1 MLGLISTTRQGAE
14 LLEELGWIATRT
26 ATGKTT
32 GICLPNDVSRFV
44 RVRRSDHIRRMS
56 ADGARRLSRGAAQRC
71 LSRSRLCRL

>member
-1 MLGLISTTRQGAE
+1 MSQVLSPRQIPRPDKGSTCFFVLGLISTTRQGAE

-44 RVRRSDHIRRMS
+44 RV
-56 ADGARRLSRGAAQRC
+56 GRGWPQAGDI
-71 LSRSRLCRL
+71 S